1 MRFISILKRLIKW
14 YGSDVSKAIIN
25 TLMVYT
31 THKDGYTTYKN
42 NLGLFTIALLACV
55 VFMGL

>member
-1 MRFISILKRLIKW
+1 
-14 YGSDVSKAIIN
+14 
-25 TLMVYT
+25 MVYT

-42 NLGLFTIALLACV
+42 NLGLFTIALLAFV